1 MTGARLFVRSR
12 RWHVVLLV
20 IAATSALVAVVG
32 HYTYTLHPRGAL
44 IITVAGQLPVV
55 PAIAIQATLEPGLH
69 RQELTA
75 VRRLRR
81 WHVLHV
87 TVLAAAGT
95 LGILIA
101 TGAAGGTL
109 ETLGANPGTALARN
123 FLALLGAALVGAF
136 IFGPVFAWIVPMA
149 WMILPSLVIAQP
161 EQDPVGILT
170 LTTQDGSATVPL
182 LFAGA
187 IWIVG
192 VALAS
197 AAPRY
202 RG

>member
-1 MTGARLFVRSR
+1 MTGARLFIRSR
-12 RWHVVLLV
+12 RWHVTLLV
-20 IAATSALVAVVG
+20 IAATSALIAVVD

-44 IITVAGQLPVV
+44 IITVAGQLPVI

-75 VRRLRR
+75 VRPLRR
-81 WHVLHV
+81 WRVLHV
-87 TVLAAAGT
+87 TVLTAASMI
-95 LGILIA
+95 GILLA
-101 TGAAGGTL
+101 TGAAGRTL
-109 ETLGANPGTALARN
+109 ETVGTSPGTALVRN

-136 IFGPVFAWIVPMA
+136 IFGPVLAWTVPMA

-170 LTTQDGSATVPL
+170 LTTQDGSATGPL
-182 LFAGA
+182 FFAGA